1 MSSANN
7 RTSIPNVP
15 FRSRSAICAVMKVII
30 TKNGT
35 VKLDKIHIML
45 EYMASASK
53 VC

>member
-7 RTSIPNVP
+7 HTSIPNVP
-15 FRSRSAICAVMKVII
+15 FRSRSAICAVIDVII

-35 VKLDKIHIML
+35 VKLNAVRILL
-45 EYMASASK
+45 EILAPASK